1 MTRISSQRLTRL
13 ENLAAP
19 IIAGRWQREAAAD
32 IRLRRAAGDHATKLV
47 TLILHGDSRIEEPLA
62 IAWHRALSGLDL
74 VEIPEAWLPARLRAK
89 VIASLP
95 GDTEKDKFG
104 NVLSSAPP
112 WLLTFCMAS
121 IDGYVLGIDLPKN
134 SQPSLEPGCDALDD
148 MESWPDL
155 PIGTLAAGGPV
166 PELDLSALDAL
177 PDCFHALNCE
187 EVIDLSGL
195 LEKGEKNWSRRDR
208 RRRKA
213 ITAKLLRTN
222 FPEWAHHWPR

>member
-13 ENLAAP
+13 EKLAAP

-47 TLILHGDSRIEEPLA
+47 TLILHGDPRIEEPLA
-62 IAWHRALSGLDL
+62 IAWRRALSGLGLADT
-74 VEIPEAWLPARLRAK
+74 PPARLPALLRAQ

-95 GDTEKDKFG
+95 GNTENDKFG
-104 NVLSSAPP
+104 GVLSSAPP
-112 WLLTFCMAS
+112 WLLAFCMAS
-121 IDGYVLGIDLPKN
+121 IDGYVLGIDLPKD
-134 SQPSLEPGCDALDD
+134 SEPSPEPGCDALED
-148 MESWPDL
+148 MEAWPDL
-155 PIGTLAAGGPV
+155 PTGTLAAGGPV
-166 PELDLSALDAL
+166 PDYHHALD
-177 PDCFHALNCE
+177 CE
-187 EVIDLSGL
+187 EVIDLTRL

-208 RRRKA
+208 RRRKE